1 MILHDGRVLAARQV
15 VMAIGVQP
23 AIATAQA
30 AGIPCQRGIL
40 VDRQLRSAH
49 AGIYAVGEC
58 CEISGE
64 TFGLV
69 APCLAQAKILAAQLA
84 DRPQADF
91 YSAATGTRLKVSGI
105 SLFSAGDVRE
115 APSVISFDPIA
126 GHYRR
131 LFLKDGRLKG
141 VLLYGDCQQSGAL
154 LNQLHNAG
162 PVSVNTLFGLDE
174 PETQPLAAGNPVMSQ
189 TKPVLAV
196 VGHGMVSHHFL
207 EQLVDRNLHQHYH
220 VVVYGEERYQAYDR
234 VHLSEYFTG
243 KTATQLS
250 LVSEEFLPKTRL
262 NCVAVAG

>member
-1 MILHDGRVLAARQV
+1 M
-15 VMAIGVQP
+15 
-23 AIATAQA
+23 
-30 AGIPCQRGIL
+30 
-40 VDRQLRSAH
+40 
-49 AGIYAVGEC
+49 
-58 CEISGE
+58 
-64 TFGLV
+64 
-69 APCLAQAKILAAQLA
+69 
-84 DRPQADF
+84 
-91 YSAATGTRLKVSGI
+91 
-105 SLFSAGDVRE
+105 
-115 APSVISFDPIA
+115 
-126 GHYRR
+126 
-131 LFLKDGRLKG
+131 
-141 VLLYGDCQQSGAL
+141 LLYGDCQQSGAL